1 MCAGVCVHV
10 SVCVYVCLHVNVSVC
25 VCVCVCLH
33 VCVSVC
39 IQMDLQLYQIDQQTY
54 LLDFKNLLP
63 NMEVATMVTAQSE
76 EDRGDESPRRHLTME
91 FFEMCAQVISAL
103 AQ

>member
-1 MCAGVCVHV
+1 MCV
-10 SVCVYVCLHVNVSVC
+10 SVCV
-25 VCVCVCLH
+25 
-33 VCVSVC
+33 
-39 IQMDLQLYQIDQQTY
+39 QMDLQLYQIDQQTY

-63 NMEVATMVTAQSE
+63 NMEVVTTQSE
-76 EDRGDESPRRHLTME
+76 EEDKGDESPQRHLTME

>member
-1 MCAGVCVHV
+1 
-10 SVCVYVCLHVNVSVC
+10 
-25 VCVCVCLH
+25 
-33 VCVSVC
+33 
-39 IQMDLQLYQIDQQTY
+39 MDLQLYQIDQQTY

-63 NMEVATMVTAQSE
+63 NMEVATMAAAQSG
-76 EDRGDESPRRHLTME
+76 EDVDADGSPRRHLTME